1 MPLLLRV
8 MYRRSKL
15 QQPQPVSQPQE
26 LPQPLLPEPKIS
38 RRMMIH
44 HQLLPKA
51 QNPD

>member
-1 MPLLLRV
+1 MPLLFARHV
-8 MYRRSKL
+8 EA
-15 QQPQPVSQPQE
+15 QPQVSQPQE
-26 LPQPLLPEPKIS
+26 LPQPLLPEPKSS

>member
-1 MPLLLRV
+1 MPLLFARHV
-8 MYRRSKL
+8 EA
-15 QQPQPVSQPQE
+15 QQLQPVSQPQE

>member
-1 MPLLLRV
+1 

-26 LPQPLLPEPKIS
+26 LPQPLLPVPKIS